1 MLQYALVA
9 PYLQGIQILVS
20 LVLMVLVLMQSRG
33 SGLTQPSME
42 QTTLFRTRRGIE
54 KTMFQLT
61 LLLAVVW
68 VVVSIATVLSYNA
81 F

>member
-1 MLQYALVA
+1 MA
-9 PYLQGIQILVS
+9 PYLQIVQIIVS
-20 LVLMVLVLMQSRG
+20 IFLMILVLMQSRG
-33 SGLTQPSME
+33 SGLTTPSME

-54 KTMFQLT
+54 KTMFNGT

-68 VVVSIATVLSYNA
+68 VLVSIGTVLAANA